1 MYPLLL
7 SSYPIEQ
14 VRDWD
19 SQEREFGSYWAGITY
34 PTRLL
39 AFSLRFRMQPALR
52 RILRRLEPLRQ
63 LSECARP
70 LLDAIEAREA
80 GEAGAHADPV
90 YAFGRLDADAQR
102 VLLDAFADDHQLHH
116 ALAADTDTAWAA
128 VASALQRQLW
138 PLPWQDEQVRFYQA
152 LEQRHLRAASYLL
165 LAWAPPEDS
174 VGAVKAAVQSHIGR
188 QVQRVE
194 QLPAVLPGPYTEQA
208 TRLVPEQRGQP
219 FFTVLHAYDARGTWN
234 LSTLHTL
241 LHAPFDVALAI
252 DIQTPP
258 RHRAQRSAELA
269 HTTARMLAR
278 DGSLKDARGERI
290 LRDADVVLHALTEQN
305 LHDVAISV
313 LVSGETAETLEVN
326 AADIASRLG
335 SNLRLTRIA
344 GVQGELLKFWSATP
358 THAIAAPIQTRNM
371 LSHAVGCCA
380 GIITFHRASGTA
392 GMLWGLDARRWAP
405 LFLDLFGGD
414 TNQAA
419 HMVILGKTGYG
430 KSWFL
435 NVVTIRA
442 AAIEGWKVVAIDAF
456 RNGERIERAAPGGAR
471 CHRIGMGAS
480 VNILDWAFDAR
491 VDPHALA
498 NQVLHAVG
506 QLAYVLGTANT
517 KQGGAFLVP
526 RAFTT
531 DERGVLNRALQRLY
545 ADVATDT
552 APDEMPLLSDLIV
565 ELEAATV
572 AEAHA
577 IARSLRLMLF
587 GEEDPI
593 RCTELT
599 TEGQLFNRHTTIDWN
614 FRDPITYYDFSEV
627 QEQWQP
633 LLYAQKLGAFNRY
646 MRSPFRDTRVKTLF
660 IIDEFAFLARIAVVA
675 DLAWEISK
683 TARKF
688 GVALLVTDQ
697 NPDTF
702 LSDKN
707 NKAILEN
714 ATAKILFHLDDA
726 PARQMQ
732 SVISDLTDDHVRYLT
747 HANPGE
753 CIAVFGNDVYSM
765 IVESTPMET
774 RAFAGS

>member
-1 MYPLLL
+1 MYPFLLP
-7 SSYPIEQ
+7 SYPLEQ

-19 SQEREFGSYWAGITY
+19 SQERYLGDYWAGITY
-34 PTRLL
+34 PTRLWG
-39 AFSLRFRMQPALR
+39 FSQQFRMGPAIA
-52 RILRRLEPLRQ
+52 RIVRQLGPLRQ
-63 LSECARP
+63 LRDAARP
-70 LLDAIEAREA
+70 LLDAIAAREA
-80 GEAGAHADPV
+80 GDVGAPADPV
-90 YAFGRLDADAQR
+90 YTFGQLDAAAQR
-102 VLLDAFADDHQLHH
+102 VLLDAFADNQQLHR
-116 ALAADTDTAWAA
+116 ALAVDSTAAWAV
-128 VASALQRQLW
+128 VADALYGQLW
-138 PLPWQDEQVRFYQA
+138 RLPWQAEQTRFYEA
-152 LEQRHLRAASYLL
+152 LERGHLRAASYLL

-174 VGAVKAAVQSHIGR
+174 VGAVQAAIQSHVGR
-188 QVQRVE
+188 RVQRVE
-194 QLPAVLPGPYTEQA
+194 QLPAVLSGPYTEQA
-208 TRLVPEQRGQP
+208 MRLVPEQRGQP
-219 FFTVLHAYDARGTWN
+219 FFTVLHAYDARGTWD
-234 LSTLHTL
+234 LSTLHAL

-278 DGSLKDARGERI
+278 DSALKDARGERI

-313 LVSGETAETLEVN
+313 LVAGETPEALEVN

-344 GVQGELLKFWSATP
+344 GVQGELLKFWSGTP

-380 GIITFHRASGTA
+380 GIITFHRASGTE

-405 LFLDLFGGD
+405 LFLDLFGGA

-435 NVVTIRA
+435 NVVTLRA

-456 RNGERIERAAPGGAR
+456 RNGARIERAALHGAR
-471 CHRIGMGAS
+471 CHRIGMGSS
-480 VNILDWAFDAR
+480 VNILDWAFDGR
-491 VDPHALA
+491 VDPQALA
-498 NQVLHAVG
+498 NQVLHVIG
-506 QLAYVLGTANT
+506 QLAYILGTANT
-517 KQGGAFLVP
+517 TEGGAFLVP

-531 DERGVLNRALQRLY
+531 DERGVLNRAVQQLY
-545 ADVATDT
+545 ADVPADAT
-552 APDEMPLLSDLIV
+552 PDEMPLLSDLV
-565 ELEAATV
+565 VQLEASTV

-587 GEEDPI
+587 GEEDPQ
-593 RCTELT
+593 RCTALT
-599 TEGQLFNRHTTIDWN
+599 TEGQLFNRPTTIDWN
-614 FRDPITYYDFSEV
+614 VRDAITYYDFSEV

-633 LLYAQKLGAFNRY
+633 LLYAQQLGAFNRY
-646 MRSPFRDTRVKTLF
+646 MRDPFRDLRVKTLF

-675 DLAWEISK
+675 TLAWEISK
-683 TARKF
+683 TARKY
-688 GVALLVTDQ
+688 GVALLVADQ
-697 NPDTF
+697 NPLTF
-702 LSDKN
+702 LDDGMN
-707 NKAILEN
+707 QAILEN

-732 SVISDLTDDHVRYLT
+732 TVITDLSDDHVRYLT

-753 CIAVFGNDVYSM
+753 CVAVFGNDVYAM